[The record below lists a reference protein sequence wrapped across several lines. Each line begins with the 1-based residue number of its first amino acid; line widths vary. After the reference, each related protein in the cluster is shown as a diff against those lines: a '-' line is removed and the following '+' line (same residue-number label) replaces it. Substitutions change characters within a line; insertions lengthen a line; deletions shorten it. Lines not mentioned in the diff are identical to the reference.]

1 LSQGHNQV
9 VPFLSRTKTMHIH
22 FLDPYRPRTS
32 PVHALD
38 GRVKFVLTV
47 AFILT
52 TSLTPVAAWPV
63 YVLLFALILS
73 VEILS
78 RLGVGYVLKRALLA
92 IPFMLAAF
100 PVIFTNGKAAL
111 FTFSIGSWT
120 LTAHAEGLARF
131 ISLALKSWLSV
142 QAAIVMASSTPFPEL
157 LQAMRAVGIPRLLV
171 SMFGMMWRYIFVL
184 VDEALR
190 LMRARAARSGSSVVR
205 SGASQVNQSRPQ
217 GREGGSMLWRARVTG
232 GMAGNLFL
240 RAFERS
246 DRIYVAMLSRGYDG
260 ETHFLPLAPMTGAT
274 WAALL
279 AGLALLGLLLFFG
292 ILFWG

>member
-1 LSQGHNQV
+1 
-9 VPFLSRTKTMHIH
+9 MHIH
-22 FLDPYRPRTS
+22 FLDPYQPRTS

-52 TSLTPVAAWPV
+52 VSLVPVDAWPV
-63 YVLLFALILS
+63 YVFLFALILS

-78 RLGVGYVLKRALLA
+78 GLGVGFVLKRAMLA
-92 IPFMLAAF
+92 LPFVLAAF
-100 PVIFTNGKAAL
+100 PVIFTNGQTAL
-111 FTFSIGSWT
+111 FSFSIGPWI

-131 ISLALKSWLSV
+131 VSVALKSWLSV

-171 SMFGMMWRYIFVL
+171 GMFGMMWRYLFVL
-184 VDEALR
+184 VDEAMR
-190 LMRARAARSGSSVVR
+190 LMRARASRSGQDGEVGYKS
-205 SGASQVNQSRPQ
+205 
-217 GREGGSMLWRARVTG
+217 GGSVFWRARVTG

-260 ETHFLPLAPMTGAT
+260 EVRLLPLPSMTGVT
-274 WAALL
+274 WAVLL
-279 AGLALLGLLLFFG
+279 AGIILLGLLLSFG

>member
-1 LSQGHNQV
+1 
-9 VPFLSRTKTMHIH
+9 MHIH

-38 GRVKFVLTV
+38 GRAKFVLTV
-47 AFILT
+47 AFILV
-52 TSLTPVAAWPV
+52 TSLTPMAAWPV

-78 RLGVGYVLKRALLA
+78 GLGVGFVLKRALLA
-92 IPFMLAAF
+92 LPFVLAAF
-100 PVIFTNGKAAL
+100 PVIFTNGKTAL
-111 FTFSIGSWT
+111 FSFPIGIWT
-120 LTAHAEGLARF
+120 LTAHAEGLVRF
-131 ISLALKSWLSV
+131 ISVVLKSWLSV

-171 SMFGMMWRYIFVL
+171 GMFGMMWRYLFVL
-184 VDEALR
+184 VDEVLR
-190 LMRARAARSGSSVVR
+190 LMRARAARSG
-205 SGASQVNQSRPQ
+205 QVDGTGHKS
-217 GREGGSMLWRARVTG
+217 GGSVFWRARVTG

-246 DRIYVAMLSRGYDG
+246 DRIYAAMLSRGYDG
-260 ETHFLPLAPMTGAT
+260 EVRLLPLPSMTGAT
-274 WAALL
+274 RTALL
-279 AGLALLGLLLFFG
+279 VGMALLGLLLCFG

>member
-1 LSQGHNQV
+1 
-9 VPFLSRTKTMHIH
+9 MHIH

-32 PVHALD
+32 PIHALD
-38 GRVKFVLTV
+38 GRVKFVLTL

-52 TSLTPVAAWPV
+52 ASLTPVAAWPV
-63 YVLLFALILS
+63 YVLLFALVLS

-78 RLGVGYVLKRALLA
+78 GLGVGYVLKRALLA
-92 IPFMLAAF
+92 LPFVLAAF
-100 PVIFTNGKAAL
+100 PVIFTNGRTAL
-111 FTFSIGSWT
+111 FAFSIGPWT
-120 LTAHAEGLARF
+120 LTANAEGLARF
-131 ISLALKSWLSV
+131 VSLALKSWLSV

-157 LQAMRAVGIPRLLV
+157 LQAMRSVGIPRLLV

-184 VDEALR
+184 ADEALR
-190 LMRARAARSGSSVVR
+190 LMRARAARSGSRIV
-205 SGASQVNQSRPQ
+205 ASMAPAFSHKRLHV
-217 GREGGSMLWRARVTG
+217 REGGSVLWRARVVG

-260 ETHFLPLAPMTGAT
+260 EARFLPLPPMTGTT

-279 AGLALLGLLLFFG
+279 AGLALLAVLLSFGFF
-292 ILFWG
+292 FWG

>member
-1 LSQGHNQV
+1 
-9 VPFLSRTKTMHIH
+9 MHIH
-22 FLDPYRPRTS
+22 FLDPYQLRTS

-38 GRVKFVLTV
+38 GRVKFVLTA

-52 TSLTPVAAWPV
+52 ASLTPVGAWPV
-63 YVLLFALILS
+63 YILLFALILS

-78 RLGVGYVLKRALLA
+78 GLGVGYVIKRALLA
-92 IPFMLAAF
+92 LPFVLAAF
-100 PVIFTNGKAAL
+100 PVIFTNGETVL
-111 FTFSIGSWT
+111 FSISIGSWA
-120 LTAHAEGLARF
+120 LIAHAEGLARF
-131 ISLALKSWLSV
+131 ISVALKSWLSV

-171 SMFGMMWRYIFVL
+171 GMFGLMWRYLFVL

-190 LMRARAARSGSSVVR
+190 LMRARAARSGQSAE
-205 SGASQVNQSRPQ
+205 SGHRF
-217 GREGGSMLWRARVTG
+217 GGSVIWRAHITG

-246 DRIYVAMLSRGYDG
+246 DRIYAAMLSRGYDG
-260 ETHFLPLAPMTGAT
+260 EVRLLPLPPMTGAT
-274 WAALL
+274 WGTLM
-279 AGLALLGLLLFFG
+279 AGLALFGLLLSFG